1 MPDKLHDQ
9 LFSRNLVNHDIL
21 IVHDL
26 VRVASHFLVL
36 IDLTSELLA
45 LANKKVDACL
55 HLLVAEE
62 VDFAVALL
70 RCQNKAIMSL

>member
-1 MPDKLHDQ
+1 MDHK
-9 LFSRNLVNHDIL
+9 IL

-36 IDLTSELLA
+36 IGLTSELLA
-45 LANKKVDACL
+45 LANKKFDASL

-62 VDFAVALL
+62 IDFAVALL
-70 RCQNKAIMSL
+70 RCQKKAIVSL